1 MRGLK
6 IKLFLFCLSLLIL
19 TSIAYFSN
27 KLTYPLF
34 LKLIFYS
41 IIIAYCF
48 NIALNF
54 YNKR

>member
-6 IKLFLFCLSLLIL
+6 IKLLLFCLSLLIL

-27 KLTYPLF
+27 KLTCPLF
-34 LKLIFYS
+34 LKLTFYS

-48 NIALNF
+48 NIALSF
-54 YNKR
+54 YSKR

>member
-6 IKLFLFCLSLLIL
+6 IKLLLFCLSLLIL

-27 KLTYPLF
+27 KLTGPLF

-48 NIALNF
+48 NIALSF
-54 YNKR
+54 YSKR

>member
-27 KLTYPLF
+27 KLTCPLF

-48 NIALNF
+48 NIALSF
-54 YNKR
+54 YSKR